1 MRHLILGTAGH
12 VDHGKTALIKLL
24 TGFDCDT
31 HKEEKQRGITINL
44 GFTSLTLPNGETLG
58 IIDVPGHKDF
68 ISTMV
73 GGASGMDMVML
84 VIAADSGIMPQTREH
99 LQIIQALGIKKGVV
113 ALTRADLVDEE
124 WLELTALEIQEFL
137 HGTVLSE
144 ALVVPVSAVTGRG
157 KDDLLKTL
165 QSLVETVDEKEPR
178 GRFRMYIDRIFS
190 VRGFGSVVTGS
201 VLGGHLR
208 VNQEVQLQPGDHAA
222 LRVRSLERH
231 GKPVDEVVGGDR
243 AAINL
248 IGLERSDFQR
258 GMVITD
264 QRLPETTRVDA
275 LVRLFDT
282 GTSLSLWS
290 HLSLHAATFE
300 CPVRMHLLNC
310 DALRP
315 TEEAIVQL
323 HLPKPVVLLAR
334 DRFILRNSSG
344 DRTLGGGFILDASPL
359 HHRKRTEK
367 LRNNLTSLA
376 ETMRKGD
383 NIIDLVKAELHKEC
397 RPFRLDD
404 IAGRLHMTAGEL
416 LAEVEAQTWHLP
428 LFRADNGIFMMD
440 PHFHQQYCDRVLAI
454 LKEHHRQYPVF
465 ADGLDLQEMA
475 GKLDLAKNKQE
486 KAFVALLLNGMEAEA
501 QLEKKGNTWILHG
514 HRAHID
520 EVMAGHLQWLGN
532 AIRDYDVQKPVI
544 SELEEKALARKLSKH
559 EFRMLMSY
567 LVKTKKIV
575 YFQQDFM
582 HIDIV
587 NKYRMVLLKLVA
599 EKPEGIEINVFKEAI
614 QASKRLCA
622 MLAGV
627 YEAEKIIRSSG
638 SGVETNLFITEEGKK
653 VLRR

>member
-44 GFTSLTLPNGETLG
+44 GFTSLTLPNGEMLG

-73 GGASGMDMVML
+73 GGASGMDLVLL

-99 LQIIQALGIKKGVV
+99 LHIIQALGIKKGVV

-124 WLELTALEIQEFL
+124 WLELATLEIQEFL
-137 HGTVLSE
+137 HGSVLSD
-144 ALVVPVSAVTGRG
+144 APVVPVSAVTGRG
-157 KDDLLKTL
+157 KEDLLATL

-190 VRGFGSVVTGS
+190 VKGFGSVVTGS

-208 VNQEVQLQPGDHAA
+208 VNQEVQLQPGDHAV

-258 GMVITD
+258 GMLITD

-282 GTSLSLWS
+282 GTNLSLWS

-300 CPVRMHLLNC
+300 CPVRMHLLDC
-310 DALRP
+310 VGLRAP
-315 TEEAIVQL
+315 DEAIVQL

-359 HHRKRTEK
+359 HHRKRTET
-367 LRNNLTSLA
+367 LRGNLTALA

-383 NIIDLVKAELHKEC
+383 NIQDLIKAELRKEC
-397 RPFRLDD
+397 RPFRLDEVAD
-404 IAGRLHMTAGEL
+404 RLHLNAAEL
-416 LAEVEAQTWHLP
+416 LTEVEAHAGHLP
-428 LFRADNGIFMMD
+428 LFRAEEGMFMMD
-440 PHFHQQYCDRVLAI
+440 PHFHQQYCERILAI
-454 LKEHHRQYPVF
+454 LADHHRQYPVF
-465 ADGLDLQEMA
+465 ADGLDLQELA
-475 GKLDLAKNKQE
+475 GKLDLAKSKQE
-486 KAFVALLLNGMEAEA
+486 KAFATLLLNGMVAESK
-501 QLEKKGNTWILHG
+501 LEKKGTTWILHG
-514 HRAHID
+514 HRARID
-520 EVMAGHLQWLGN
+520 EVMAGHLQWLEK
-532 AIRDYDVQKPVI
+532 AIRAYDVQKPVI
-544 SELEEKALARKLSKH
+544 SELEEEARDRKLSKH

-567 LVKTKKIV
+567 LVKTKKIQ
-575 YFQQDFM
+575 YYQQDFM

-587 NKYRMVLLKLVA
+587 NKYRAILLKLLA
-599 EKPEGIEINVFKEAI
+599 DKPEGIAINTFKDAI

-627 YEAEKIIRSSG
+627 YEAEKSIRSTG
-638 SGVETNLFITEEGKK
+638 TGVETMLFITDEGKK
-653 VLRR
+653 IMSR